1 VLGRTRKVIA
11 GSVAALVVAAL
22 APAAANAAGPV
33 VLVSGFD
40 TITPFT
46 TPDPSCNG
54 KEGDEWNPPNG
65 IAATLKAAGLQVF
78 TAPVMQAGNPP
89 AAPCAPG
96 TPVPPVDTT
105 YINANGDVNANGLN
119 LGRFLAF
126 LRDNYG
132 VTNVEIVAHS
142 DGGLWSRSAITQQ
155 ANFAGVAVNS
165 YTTLGTPQTGS
176 LIADLSQY
184 VQNGNCDASNEVVQV
199 VCEALQSIVNLVVKD
214 LGPTT
219 INELT
224 SEYLMTWNPEQ
235 TMGACPAAGI
245 AGTYFNLPIPPSLIS
260 AYYNPLDGL
269 VGEASAHGEASKSIS
284 GTTIPAPGIPNYRD
298 AGSFPVVHG
307 FVFSFLTSANLLNQA
322 PISNTV
328 LSTIQNLPVGVP
340 TCTLPTPAPIPPA
353 PDPPGP
359 TDGQVKVT
367 IPLHRYLV
375 PFRGTLPAARK
386 GDSILTTS
394 RALLFCGK
402 RLLRST
408 LFPGYPANLR
418 VTIPRCKKRIT
429 VRGGGKVM
437 LIRTVGTARVTIEGN
452 GVTVQPKGLRAR
464 RTALE
469 LKQGKRFVRIPLNQ
483 SGTGKLPAGAGPT
496 TLRVTVTTKS
506 KRPRGGRRVSGSATV
521 SR

>member
-1 VLGRTRKVIA
+1 V
-11 GSVAALVVAAL
+11 
-22 APAAANAAGPV
+22 PAAANAAGPV

-40 TITPFT
+40 TITPFS
-46 TPDPSCNG
+46 TPDPACNG

-105 YINANGDVNANGLN
+105 YINANGDVNANGQN

-126 LRDNYG
+126 LRDNYA
-132 VTNVEIVAHS
+132 VTEVEIVAHS

-184 VQNGNCDASNEVVQV
+184 VQNGTCDASNEVVQV
-199 VCEALQSIVNLVVKD
+199 VCEALQSIVNLVAKD

-245 AGTYFNLPIPPSLIS
+245 AGTYFNLPIPSKLLS

-269 VGEASAHGEASKSIS
+269 VGEASAHGEASTSIS

-307 FVFSFLTSANLLNQA
+307 FVFSFLTNANLLNQA

-328 LSTIQNLPVGVP
+328 LSTIQNLPVGAP

-375 PFRGTLPAARK
+375 PVRGTLPAARK
-386 GDSILTTS
+386 GDSILS
-394 RALLFCGK
+394 KGRIRLRCGK
-402 RLLRST
+402 RRLTST
-408 LFPGYPANLR
+408 PFPGRANLR
-418 VTIPRCKKRIT
+418 VTIPRCKKRIA
-429 VRGGGKVM
+429 VRGRGKAM

-469 LKQGKRFVRIPLNQ
+469 LKQGKRFVRIPL
-483 SGTGKLPAGAGPT
+483 SAAGTGKLPQGAGPT
-496 TLRVTVTTKS
+496 TLRVTVRTGKS
-506 KRPRGGRRVSGSATV
+506 KRNARRASGSATV